1 MHSKSEI
8 IESYKDLWGR
18 VSETI
23 LQCSDEEFKSKSS
36 PDVWSIAEEFEHLTK
51 ATQVVLEALWYP
63 SLIVKWKFG
72 KPNRPIRTYDE
83 CHKRYTDKIAALDG
97 KPKSPEKFTPKKNE
111 LNKKQMLATWSK
123 QLNLYEK
130 RISRWSDKSLDNCL
144 LPHPLLG
151 KMMVREM
158 LFFTHFHAEHHAAS
172 ISKKATLLLQ

>member
-97 KPKSPEKFTPKKNE
+97 KPKSPEKFTQKK
-111 LNKKQMLATWSK
+111 
-123 QLNLYEK
+123 
-130 RISRWSDKSLDNCL
+130 
-144 LPHPLLG
+144 
-151 KMMVREM
+151 
-158 LFFTHFHAEHHAAS
+158 
-172 ISKKATLLLQ
+172 